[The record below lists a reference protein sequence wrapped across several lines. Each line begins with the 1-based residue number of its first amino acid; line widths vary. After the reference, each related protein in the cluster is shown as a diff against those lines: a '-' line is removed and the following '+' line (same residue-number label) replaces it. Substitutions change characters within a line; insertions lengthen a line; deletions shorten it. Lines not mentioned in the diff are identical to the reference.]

1 MFSICFDLDGTLCDS
16 VAAEEAARVEVV
28 KRIVSEGVEPDR
40 AALAFKEHFDRYE
53 EVYAELVIK
62 HGLGE
67 KQIRRRQIA
76 DTLSALGLEEPRLVD
91 ELSEVHWTIMSRSFK
106 LYPEATEVLMKLGS
120 KYRLSLL
127 SNGPSDLQRE
137 KIRVLGVE
145 GHFDLIVI
153 SGEVGCFKPSRE
165 VFMCLVGRLEA
176 EPHEVMY
183 VGDNYEKDMLGA
195 LGAGLRAVWVNRL
208 DKMQPT
214 RGQMPERTVRD
225 LSELL
230 TMLE

>member
-1 MFSICFDLDGTLCDS
+1 MLSICFDLDGTLCDS
-16 VAAEEAARVEVV
+16 AEAEEAARVEVV
-28 KRIVSEGVEPDR
+28 KRIASEGVEPGR

-62 HGLGE
+62 RGLGE
-67 KQIRRRQIA
+67 KQIRRRQVA
-76 DTLSALGLEEPRLVD
+76 DTLSALGLKEPRLVE
-91 ELSEVHWTIMSRSFK
+91 ELSEAHWATMSRSFR
-106 LYPEATEVLMKLGS
+106 LYPEAKTVLRRLGS

-145 GHFDLIVI
+145 SHFDHIVI
-153 SGEVGCFKPSRE
+153 SGEVGHFKPSRE
-165 VFMCLVGRLEA
+165 VFMCLVGRLEV

-183 VGDNYEKDMLGA
+183 IGDNYEKDVLGA
-195 LGAGLRAVWVNRL
+195 LGAGLRAVWVNRS
-208 DKMQPT
+208 DKMQPIHC
-214 RGQMPERTVRD
+214 QKPERTVRD

-230 TMLE
+230 TVLE

>member
-1 MFSICFDLDGTLCDS
+1 MLSICFDLDGTLCDS
-16 VAAEEAARVEVV
+16 AAAEEAARVDLV
-28 KRIVSEGVEPDR
+28 KRIASEGVEPDR

-62 HGLGE
+62 RGLGE

-76 DTLSALGLEEPRLVD
+76 DTLAALGLEEPQLVD
-91 ELSEVHWTIMSRSFK
+91 ELSDAHWTTMSRSFK
-106 LYPEATEVLMKLGS
+106 LYPEATEVLRKLGS

-145 GHFDLIVI
+145 SHFDLIVI
-153 SGEVGCFKPSRE
+153 SGEVGYFKPSRE
-165 VFMCLVGRLEA
+165 VFMCLVGRLKA

-183 VGDNYEKDMLGA
+183 IGDNYEKDVLGA
-195 LGAGLRAVWVNRL
+195 LGAGLRAIWVNRS
-208 DKMQPT
+208 DKMQPIHCQ
-214 RGQMPERTVRD
+214 RPERTVRD

-230 TMLE
+230 TVLE